1 LKLGFLGYLLFMKIK
16 KIKNENELVKEAIR
30 VGVRYL
36 EARGAGKF
44 EATDHADTKVRAV
57 YLLLVKDGLLQPL
70 AEKDTD
76 LKNMRHK
83 LAIWISKKLPPDH
96 RLLN

>member
-1 LKLGFLGYLLFMKIK
+1 MVLKVWILGYLSIMKIK

-36 EARGAGKF
+36 EARRAGQF
-44 EATDHADTKVRAV
+44 EATDHADTKVRAI

-70 AEKDTD
+70 ADKDVDIKNLASGLD
-76 LKNMRHK
+76 LGEV
-83 LAIWISKKLPPDH
+83 SFS
-96 RLLN
+96 

>member
-1 LKLGFLGYLLFMKIK
+1 MKIK

-36 EARGAGKF
+36 EARRAGQF
-44 EATDHADTKVRAV
+44 EVTDHADTKVRAI

-70 AEKDTD
+70 ADKDVD
-76 LKNMRHK
+76 IKNMRHK
-83 LAIWISKKLPPDH
+83 LALWISKKLPPDH
-96 RLLN
+96 RLLS

>member
-1 LKLGFLGYLLFMKIK
+1 MKIK

-36 EARGAGKF
+36 EARGAGQF
-44 EATDHADTKVRAV
+44 EATDHADTKVRAI

-70 AEKDTD
+70 ADKDVD
-76 LKNMRHK
+76 IKNMRHK
-83 LAIWISKKLPPDH
+83 LAIWISKNYLPTISFST
-96 RLLN
+96 N